1 MIWLVNIFLA
11 IIQIV
16 SVIALGIFMLAGWT
30 AVTTKGNERIVDA
43 LWALGAGAVVVIS
56 FLVLAEFE
64 IAPIEI
70 LGPIVLTLC
79 SVAAFAAMLGV
90 FGAFA
95 DRGPARFGSIYLAL
109 SAVGVFVVCLVAL
122 NFMGYTYY

>member
-95 DRGPARFGSIYLAL
+95 DRGPAR
-109 SAVGVFVVCLVAL
+109 
-122 NFMGYTYY
+122 